1 MTMVGS
7 GVDYGQ
13 KTQSWLAKGSG
24 LVKSEIHIR
33 WTEHPY
39 NPNFTSNGPPD
50 ENNEA
55 WVGLNRIELKSLEMI
70 DNGNVFRILTQPV
83 QIIELK
89 DIGNNADFNFD
100 PFRVSTQTG
109 IQTIDLREMSE

>member
-1 MTMVGS
+1 VE
-7 GVDYGQ
+7 YGQ
-13 KTQSWLAKGSG
+13 KTESWLAKGSG

-33 WTEHPY
+33 WTEHPFD
-39 NPNFTSNGPPD
+39 PDLTPNGPPD

-55 WVGLNRIELKSLEMI
+55 WVGLNRIELKTLEVT
-70 DNGNVFRILTQPV
+70 DDGNVFRILTQPV
-83 QIIELK
+83 HTIELR
-89 DIGNNADFNFD
+89 DIGNHPDFNYD